1 MSCSDLSAV
10 AISWMRWPGADVDPS
25 GDALAVSVQALPAVV
40 LFLLWLSTV
49 LFQPVPIPGLSIG
62 RTAVRYAVAL
72 VQLASFASAV
82 ALVLEAFARMQA
94 CAAVPDSIVSFAYPS
109 AIGLGIVGVLHAL
122 VVFGPPSRVGRLVAP
137 FDVALCVAIVVAD
150 VLLRQTC
157 TSCAAP
163 LFPAQ
168 AFVASAALA
177 WLATFRPNA
186 SGPTE
191 VKRVTFSKKDECD
204 VRVPPFIA

>member
-1 MSCSDLSAV
+1 
-10 AISWMRWPGADVDPS
+10 MRWAGADVDPS
-25 GDALAVSVQALPAVV
+25 GDALATSVQALPTFV
-40 LFLLWLSTV
+40 LFLLWLST
-49 LFQPVPIPGLSIG
+49 LIFQPVPIPGLSTG
-62 RTAVRYAVAL
+62 RTAVRYVVAFL
-72 VQLASFASAV
+72 QLASFACAV

-94 CAAVPDSIVSFAYPS
+94 CAAVPDSVVSFAYPS

-137 FDVALCVAIVVAD
+137 FDVALCAALVVAD
-150 VLLRQTC
+150 VLLRQSC

-177 WLATFRPNA
+177 WLAAFRPNT
-186 SGPTE
+186 SGPAET
-191 VKRVTFSKKDECD
+191 KRVTFSKKDECD
-204 VRVPPFIA
+204 VRVPPFVA